1 MGMPVR
7 IDDTLY
13 EQARAQAQAERRTI
27 AGQIEFWAMVGKAAL
42 DNPDLPI
49 DFVRDLLIARTEGP
63 ALATPFVPAVQVL
76 QSAAF
81 RRAYKRLHA
90 NQKADVD
97 AAVRTIVDDP
107 TVGEAKK
114 GDLAGVFV
122 YKFKCVGQLALL
134 AYEYDPATRLL
145 LLLGSHENFYRELK
159 RS

>member
-1 MGMPVR
+1 MP
-7 IDDTLY
+7 
-13 EQARAQAQAERRTI
+13 
-27 AGQIEFWAMVGKAAL
+27 
-42 DNPDLPI
+42 N
-49 DFVRDLLIARTEGP
+49 
-63 ALATPFVPAVQVL
+63 VQVL
-76 QSAAF
+76 QSASF

-97 AAVRTIVDDP
+97 AAVRTIIDDP